1 MTRRM
6 KTARFLAKFL
16 LPLAL
21 LPACQQTGTVNVEM
35 IHETLNCPKMAVTPH
50 QPAWVSEPADF
61 HPLTAGD
68 LQKVRALLMKADTR
82 FVADKYY
89 QDEEEGN
96 RSDTSSALFY
106 LYGDNAQCL
115 GGRVING
122 QVYMDDLE
130 LEEPSRIELYNLLKP
145 YLQKLPRENA
155 Q

>member
-1 MTRRM
+1 M

-68 LQKVRALLMKADTR
+68 LQKVRDILMKADTR

-130 LEEPSRIELYNLLKP
+130 LEEPSRIDLYNLLKP

>member
-1 MTRRM
+1 MSLRM
-6 KTARFLAKFL
+6 KTARFLATLL

-21 LPACQQTGTVNVEM
+21 LPACQQTGTVNIEM
-35 IHETLNCPKMAVTPH
+35 IHETLNCPRIAVTPH
-50 QPAWVSEPADF
+50 QPAWVSEPTDF
-61 HPLTAGD
+61 HPLTSGD
-68 LQKVRALLMKADTR
+68 LQKVRTMLMGADTR

-96 RSDTSSALFY
+96 RGDTSSSLFY

-130 LEEPSRIELYNLLKP
+130 LDEPQRMELYKLLKP
-145 YLQKLPRENA
+145 YLQKLPRESA